1 MTSGTTSPGA
11 GTIDQRRLL
20 EAAQS
25 GHEEAFRRL
34 VAPYRRALEVHCYRM
49 LGSTQDAEDVAQE
62 TLLRAWRAL
71 DRFEPRAQFQTWLYR
86 IATNACLDEIE
97 RRSRRPQPVD
107 PLPESPRDEAAAPTY
122 DPAARYAI
130 REGVELALLRAMQKL
145 PGRQRAALVF
155 RDVLGWSAPETAEV
169 LDSTVASVNSALQRA
184 RKTIDELLS
193 ADLTSAA
200 DPADRELLAR
210 YVAAFETDDMDGL
223 VRLLREDALL
233 KMPPQPDVF
242 GGLEIARF
250 FHDTVA
256 RGDLTRIR
264 HTATWANGRPAVT
277 IHLEGEDGRLIPHGI
292 SVLEVRDGQIGVI
305 DAFPDPGLVAR
316 FAPAIGDEFERA
328 RPLDE

>member
-1 MTSGTTSPGA
+1 MRDQTSKL
-11 GTIDQRRLL
+11 DQRLL
-20 EAAQS
+20 LTAAQS

-34 VAPYRRALEVHCYRM
+34 VEPYRRALEVHCYRM
-49 LGSTQDAEDVAQE
+49 LGSTQDSEDLAQE

-97 RRSRRPQPVD
+97 RRPRRPAPVD
-107 PLPESPRDEAAAPTY
+107 PLPESPRDETAAPTY

-130 REGVELALLRAMQKL
+130 REGVELALLRAIQQL
-145 PGRQRAALVF
+145 PGRQRAALIF
-155 RDVLGWSAPETAEV
+155 RDVLGWSAPEAAEV
-169 LDSTVASVNSALQRA
+169 LDASVASVNSALQRA
-184 RKTIDELLS
+184 RKTIDGLLP

-200 DPADRELLAR
+200 DPAERELLAR

-223 VRLLREDALL
+223 VRLLRADALL
-233 KMPPQPDVF
+233 KMPPQPDLL

-256 RGDLTRIR
+256 RGDLSRIR

-277 IHLEGEDGRLIPHGI
+277 IQLEGEDGRLIPHGI

-305 DAFPDPGLVAR
+305 AAFLNPGLVAR
-316 FAPAIGDEFERA
+316 FVPAIGDEFERP